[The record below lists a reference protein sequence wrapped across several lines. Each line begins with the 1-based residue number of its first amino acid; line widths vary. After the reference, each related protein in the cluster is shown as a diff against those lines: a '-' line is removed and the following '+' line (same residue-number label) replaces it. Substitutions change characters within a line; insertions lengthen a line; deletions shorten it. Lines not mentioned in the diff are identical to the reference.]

1 MLAKAPSG
9 HCHLTPIQ
17 PDYCTTQLLYS
28 CYISRHSSGQ
38 QQEKLHLCVLTAVVK
53 KLQHFTF
60 LVYRQLRHSASDLL
74 SLCPNLTAEISC
86 QQLWPLFQAAMT
98 AFTSHSF
105 DWPLLR
111 GGIKNCFFLLSV
123 KKGGG
128 VSANPKNPYQ
138 KIFRSFDNFYHF
150 WPKTECFFL
159 PFLTK
164 NWVFFYHFFN

>member
-1 MLAKAPSG
+1 MLAKAPPG

-17 PDYCTTQLLYS
+17 PDYWTTQLSYS

-128 VSANPKNPYQ
+128 GVSAKAKKNYQ
-138 KIFRSFDNFYHF
+138 KILRFF
-150 WPKTECFFL
+150 WPKGGSLTQSKRVLSDFL
-159 PFLTK
+159 A
-164 NWVFFYHFFN
+164 